1 MSDGS
6 YWQGYADTLVTLSAC
21 TEMI

>member
-6 YWQGYADTLVTLSAC
+6 YWQGHADTLVTLSAC
-21 TEMI
+21 TEER